1 MLKTV
6 SPQATNMYR
15 LLGDGRVLTAHQIA
29 DELDILPNAVY
40 RVAKKLADLGMIE
53 KLGDY
58 PARYRALPVQAAMSY
73 YLMAATSSFRR
84 EFGVQN
90 PSQTSK
96 SHGPTIS
103 LIKDRPSMLRRSEID
118 TRNACQSIDII
129 VSGHNV
135 PDETVMAYRKA
146 TTMGIPVRMIIHQ
159 KSQAQGS
166 QVSRWKEIGISVKY
180 LPYLEVRMI
189 IYDKQVVYIT
199 SYDSKRPGSAF
210 GVRFAYEPLAL
221 QMSELFEQN
230 WQKARPL

>member
-6 SPQATNMYR
+6 SPQATDIYR
-15 LLGDGRVLTAHQIA
+15 LLGDGSALTAQEIA
-29 DELDILPNAVY
+29 DQLDILPNAVY
-40 RVAKKLADLGMIE
+40 RVTRKLADLGMIE

-58 PARYRALPVQAAMSY
+58 PSRYRALPVQTAMSY
-73 YLMAATSSFRR
+73 YLMAATNSFRR
-84 EFGVQN
+84 EFGIQK
-90 PSQTSK
+90 PSQTTKTS
-96 SHGPTIS
+96 GPTIS

-118 TRNACQSIDII
+118 TRNAKFSIDII
-129 VSGHNV
+129 VSGHEV
-135 PDETVMAYRKA
+135 PDDTVMAYRKA
-146 TTMGIPVRMIIHQ
+146 ITLGLPVRMIIHQ
-159 KSQAQGS
+159 KSQTDGKQTR
-166 QVSRWKEIGISVKY
+166 RWKEIGITVRY
-180 LPYLEVRMI
+180 LPDLEVRMI

>member
-1 MLKTV
+1 
-6 SPQATNMYR
+6 
-15 LLGDGRVLTAHQIA
+15 
-29 DELDILPNAVY
+29 
-40 RVAKKLADLGMIE
+40 
-53 KLGDY
+53 
-58 PARYRALPVQAAMSY
+58 
-73 YLMAATSSFRR
+73 
-84 EFGVQN
+84 
-90 PSQTSK
+90 
-96 SHGPTIS
+96 
-103 LIKDRPSMLRRSEID
+103 MLRRSEID